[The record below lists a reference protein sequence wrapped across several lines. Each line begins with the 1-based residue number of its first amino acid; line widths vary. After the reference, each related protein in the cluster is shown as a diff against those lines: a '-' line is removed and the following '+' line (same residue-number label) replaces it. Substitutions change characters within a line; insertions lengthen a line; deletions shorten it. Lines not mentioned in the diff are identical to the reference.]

1 MAFGNNLQQ
10 ETKTT
15 KLFRKVNSNNFL
27 KSGEHCFST
36 NESICLIAA
45 GEFAIVLRE
54 DAYEGLHDSQDADA
68 GKNFGYDE
76 FRVELSESELIEA
89 IEAIVVPNWWEDDID
104 EDLYDTDK
112 DPMVWIDNLRNYGKV
127 VFEKDVD
134 YNVDF
139 NF

>member
-1 MAFGNNLQQ
+1 MAFGTDLKQ

-15 KLFRKVNSNNFL
+15 RLYRKVNSNNFL
-27 KSGEHCFST
+27 KSGQHCFST
-36 NESICLIAA
+36 DASISLIHA
-45 GEFAIVLRE
+45 GEFCLVLKKNTYNGMY
-54 DAYEGLHDSQDADA
+54 DNKDADA

-89 IEAIVVPNWWEDDID
+89 IELIVVPDWWEDDID

-112 DPMVWIDNLRNYGKV
+112 DPMVWIDNLSNYGKV
-127 VFEKDVD
+127 IFEKDFSGQVKI
-134 YNVDF
+134 